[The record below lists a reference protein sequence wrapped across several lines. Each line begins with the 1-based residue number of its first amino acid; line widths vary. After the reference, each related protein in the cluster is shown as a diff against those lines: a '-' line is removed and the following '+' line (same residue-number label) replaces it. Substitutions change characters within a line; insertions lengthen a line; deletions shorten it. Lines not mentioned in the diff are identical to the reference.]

1 MDNKENLVSDML
13 YEANRTTSALECY
26 PLGSEPDWE
35 DYWYL
40 EQVRS
45 AIYKNLDQKFQY
57 LSSIH
62 WYGEALKIALEWES
76 TWRNLLLKKY
86 REFIIEDL
94 IKNHVKTKEDTMFG
108 VKLILVSL
116 DLPTGWNFKYFAWKG
131 IDYYIKYEYNDWEIE
146 TRTPFN
152 LNDESILENVV
163 YTKEELLQIYKSILD
178 YMNVHGAEFKFSLE
192 SIEDLEQ
199 EDEEIKEFYSLIK
212 KIIPIP
218 DFSIYGCGD
227 EITPKYISN
236 YLWNNSGQLYRDIGS
251 FQIHSWTI
259 LLNFDKIWTLC

>member
-108 VKLILVSL
+108 VKLI
-116 DLPTGWNFKYFAWKG
+116 
-131 IDYYIKYEYNDWEIE
+131 
-146 TRTPFN
+146 FN
-152 LNDESILENVV
+152 LNDESILENMV